1 MTAPAGGHYH
11 AEDGTFRKRTTPAGA
26 AREISGHAAA
36 AAAGLPV
43 PRLVGVLGLASG
55 GCEVVYEDVFASGRA
70 RWLIADAINAA
81 DRDPGRAADVR
92 ALINAVCDAL
102 HAAAAESGAFAPLA
116 ACVPALYAA
125 RIAPGARLDR
135 WYARPPGPT
144 WNLDRQ
150 LLGPAALRARSLIV
164 NGHAYPSAWPVVLDQ
179 LRAELAPH
187 TQWLTAIT
195 QGDVTEPN
203 VAQAREPT
211 SPAAPLCWL
220 DFEHAGRNA
229 LAGDL
234 ANLTWYL
241 LGMGGWLVP
250 AYQPATY
257 ERTLRAPV
265 PPAAA
270 PVVDQLRVDD
280 RRVSVDYTWRVGPG
294 RHAAI
299 EALLRRLGG
308 DLATVL
314 APRGG
319 DPMPLLRPFLA
330 LRVLGVIPLS
340 QLSGPD
346 ALLCL
351 AKLAELTTP
360 GLATATWSRITPAH
374 PAASTAPVAGSERG
388 LPGCQQLANPFAC
401 VKPGMEGV
409 P

>member
-1 MTAPAGGHYH
+1 
-11 AEDGTFRKRTTPAGA
+11 
-26 AREISGHAAA
+26 
-36 AAAGLPV
+36 V
-43 PRLVGVLGLASG
+43 P
-55 GCEVVYEDVFASGRA
+55 D
-70 RWLIADAINAA
+70 
-81 DRDPGRAADVR
+81 
-92 ALINAVCDAL
+92 
-102 HAAAAESGAFAPLA
+102 
-116 ACVPALYAA
+116 LYAA

-144 WNLDRQ
+144 WNLDGQ
-150 LLGPAALRARSLIV
+150 LLGPAAMRARSLIV
-164 NGHAYPSAWPVVLDQ
+164 NGDAYPSAWPVALDR

-187 TQWLTAIT
+187 TRRLTAIT

-203 VAQAREPT
+203 VAQARKPA
-211 SPAAPLCWL
+211 SPATALCWL

-265 PPAAA
+265 PPVTA
-270 PVVDQLRVDD
+270 PVVERLRVDD

-319 DPMPLLRPFLA
+319 DPMAVLRPFLA
-330 LRVLGVIPLS
+330 LRVLGAIPLG
-340 QLSGPD
+340 QLRGPD
-346 ALLCL
+346 AVLCL
-351 AKLAELTTP
+351 AKLAELATP
-360 GLATATWSRITPAH
+360 GLTPATWSRIAPAH
-374 PAASTAPVAGSERG
+374 AAASTAAVAASVSRVPGWQQHASPVACAR
-388 LPGCQQLANPFAC
+388 
-401 VKPGMEGV
+401 PGMEGV